1 MREFMAQEFIPIP
14 PCKCPSLL
22 NIFMAGR
29 EREPYCNDDASVS
42 RSRPS
47 ALSRASKTVGFPRS
61 ARDKLKKTSPF
72 WVFLFC
78 LACLSCSKPSD
89 PSTVVVLIEFSP
101 NNLDP
106 RVGVDAQSE
115 RIDELLFDSLVRK
128 DDHFNLQP
136 SVAERW
142 ETPDPQTYI
151 FHIRHGIRFHDG
163 RSLTARDVKW
173 TLDTLRYHSLK
184 TPKATTYALLDRVET
199 PDDFTLMLHTREP
212 NATLL
217 WNLSDGAFGI
227 VPYGSGP
234 DFNSNPIGSGPFKFV
249 RFDVDNQVV
258 IERNDDYWGEHAHV
272 QRVRFAVV
280 PDATTRVLELRK
292 GSADFA
298 SNALPLDMVTA
309 LKSRKELEILQSP
322 GTILMYMAFNLQ
334 DPILKDVRVRQALA
348 YAIDRKALLYY
359 LFRDAGRLADS
370 VLPPEHWAYNG
381 NVAHYP
387 FDPARANAM
396 LDAAGYYRGQDG
408 IRFPLTMKTST
419 DEAPRLVAAVLQQEF
434 RKVGI
439 ALQIRSFEF
448 STFMSD
454 VEKGAFQLYSLR
466 LIGGNQDP
474 DVFEGFF
481 DSHSFPPSRYNRERY
496 SNPQVDRLIDEGR
509 STLDQQARK
518 KVYGEIQRILA
529 DELPFID
536 LWYLDN
542 VMVHSRRVTNVE
554 MNPSGN
560 YDFLSTAEL
569 VKPGN

>member
-1 MREFMAQEFIPIP
+1 MTLF
-14 PCKCPSLL
+14 LL
-22 NIFMAGR
+22 G
-29 EREPYCNDDASVS
+29 
-42 RSRPS
+42 
-47 ALSRASKTVGFPRS
+47 
-61 ARDKLKKTSPF
+61 
-72 WVFLFC
+72 
-78 LACLSCSKPSD
+78 CLSCSKPAD
-89 PSTVVVLIEFSP
+89 PNTVVVLIEFSP

-128 DDHFNLQP
+128 DNQFNLQP
-136 SVAERW
+136 SVAESW

-151 FHIRHGIRFHDG
+151 FHIRHGIHFHDG

-173 TLDTLRYHSLK
+173 TLDTLRNHSLK
-184 TPKATTYALLDRVET
+184 TPKATTYALLDEVDT
-199 PDDFTLMLHTREP
+199 PDDFTLMLHLREP

-234 DFNSNPIGSGPFKFV
+234 DFSHNPIGSGPFKFV
-249 RFDVDNQVV
+249 QFDMDNQVI
-258 IERNDDYWGEHAHV
+258 IERNDGYWGGPARV
-272 QRVRFAVV
+272 QRVLFAVV

-298 SNALPLDMVTA
+298 SNALPLDMVAA
-309 LKSRKELEILQSP
+309 LKKEKDLQLLQSP
-322 GTILMYMAFNLQ
+322 GTILMYLAFNLQ
-334 DPILKDVRVRQALA
+334 DPVLEDVRVRQALA
-348 YAIDRKALLYY
+348 CAIDRKALLHY

-381 NVAHYP
+381 NVTHYP
-387 FDPARANAM
+387 FDPVRANAL
-396 LDAAGYYRGQDG
+396 LDSAGYHRGKDG
-408 IRFPLTMKTST
+408 IRFHLTMKTST
-419 DEAPRLVAAVLQQEF
+419 DEAPRLIAAALQQQLRET
-434 RKVGI
+434 GI
-439 ALQIRSFEF
+439 ALDIRSFEF
-448 STFMSD
+448 STFISD
-454 VEKGAFQLYSLR
+454 LEKGAFQLYSLR

-481 DSHSFPPSRYNRERY
+481 HSHSFPPSRFNRERY

-509 STLDQQARK
+509 STLDQQTRK

-542 VMVHSRRVTNVE
+542 VIVCSRRIANVE

-560 YDFLSTAEL
+560 YDFLTHVGVS
-569 VKPGN
+569 P

>member
-1 MREFMAQEFIPIP
+1 MLNHKGHKETPGNLLSSLCSP
-14 PCKCPSLL
+14 SCPLWL
-22 NIFMAGR
+22 IAFLCCA
-29 EREPYCNDDASVS
+29 
-42 RSRPS
+42 
-47 ALSRASKTVGFPRS
+47 AL
-61 ARDKLKKTSPF
+61 
-72 WVFLFC
+72 
-78 LACLSCSKPSD
+78 LSCSKPTD
-89 PSTVVVLIEFSP
+89 PNTVTVLIEFSP

-151 FHIRHGIRFHDG
+151 FHIRHGIHFHDG
-163 RSLTARDVKW
+163 GSLTARDVKW
-173 TLDTLRYHSLK
+173 TLDTLRNHSLK
-184 TPKATTYALLDRVET
+184 TPKATTYALLDQVDT
-199 PDDFTLMLHTREP
+199 PDDFTLRLHLREP

-234 DFNSNPIGSGPFKFV
+234 DFNRNPIGSGPFKFI
-249 RFDVDNQVV
+249 RFDIDNQVI
-258 IERNDDYWGEHAHV
+258 IERNDSYWGERARI

-298 SNALPLDMVTA
+298 TNALPLDMVAA
-309 LKSRKELEILQSP
+309 LKNKNELQVMQSP
-322 GTILMYMAFNLQ
+322 GTILMYLAFNLH
-334 DPILKDVRVRQALA
+334 DPILKNVRVRQALA
-348 YAIDRKALLYY
+348 YAIDRKALLQY

-370 VLPPEHWAYNG
+370 VLPPEQWAYNG

-387 FDPARANAM
+387 LDPARANSL
-396 LDAAGYYRGQDG
+396 LDSAGYPRGKDG
-408 IRFPLTMKTST
+408 LRFHLTMKTST
-419 DEAPRLVAAVLQQEF
+419 DEAPKLVAAVLQQQL
-434 RKVGI
+434 RQAGV
-439 ALQIRSFEF
+439 ALDIRTFEF

-454 VEKGAFQLYSLR
+454 LEKGAFQIYSLR

-481 DSHSFPPSRYNRERY
+481 HSHSFPPSRYNRERY
-496 SNPQVDRLIDEGR
+496 SNAQVDQLIDQGR
-509 STLDQQARK
+509 STVDQQTRK
-518 KVYGEIQRILA
+518 KVYSEIQRILA

-542 VMVHSRRVTNVE
+542 VMVYSKRITNVE

-560 YDFLSTAEL
+560 YDFLIHVEL
-569 VKPGN
+569 KRSN